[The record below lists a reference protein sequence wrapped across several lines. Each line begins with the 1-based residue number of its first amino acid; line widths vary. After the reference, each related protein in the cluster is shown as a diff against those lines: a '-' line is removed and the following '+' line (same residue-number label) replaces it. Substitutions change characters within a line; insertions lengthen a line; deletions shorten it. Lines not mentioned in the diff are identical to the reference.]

1 MKKTPS
7 RPRPAC
13 SVNLFGQLDSIRAT
27 CERNMLGPNPTLA
40 RLDYPSSSSSG
51 EDDDEDRYG
60 GGDGDRCGGDV
71 GEDQFG
77 NRDKFGN
84 YGEAEKDKYGA
95 DKDIT
100 YKRGGAGMRHKYGG
114 LMYARGGGPEHAP
127 AGGTLRAS
135 MGDGTGAIEDGGVD
149 GDDSEDDISNELSK
163 PPRKGGFASEAPA
176 SLSSAYSLKHS
187 VASLK
192 EAAHVRA
199 LLDKD
204 SRMAES
210 AAKRDADIVTL
221 RQYEETK
228 SRRRP
233 NTAHPLS
240 RPQPTASTASHAVTT
255 AYKATPKMD
264 LLSESARPAVASSHT
279 SGHASSRG
287 RTPRGDGRPLY
298 GPNSAAAA
306 PTLSTSSHP
315 RRPPRE
321 KSGVPH
327 ARGVQVATQTPT
339 GSNALAL
346 TGGARPLYRPGA
358 SMSQKTPR

>member
-192 EAAHVRA
+192 EAVDCQESCLRA
-199 LLDKD
+199 ILEKQVSPLLDPKGEQW
-204 SRMAES
+204 MAGVS
-210 AAKRDADIVTL
+210 KCASDFWPALVVSWLLLGTYNPRDF
-221 RQYEETK
+221 
-228 SRRRP
+228 
-233 NTAHPLS
+233 PLGEIMGPTVE
-240 RPQPTASTASHAVTT
+240 RGGQAQVVGYLLCQP
-255 AYKATPKMD
+255 
-264 LLSESARPAVASSHT
+264 R
-279 SGHASSRG
+279 
-287 RTPRGDGRPLY
+287 
-298 GPNSAAAA
+298 
-306 PTLSTSSHP
+306 
-315 RRPPRE
+315 
-321 KSGVPH
+321 
-327 ARGVQVATQTPT
+327 
-339 GSNALAL
+339 
-346 TGGARPLYRPGA
+346 
-358 SMSQKTPR
+358 SMPEP